1 MEKEGHF
8 IRMSGNSDQLLFFL
22 VKDAVVEMSDFELQV
37 FDQTSINNFVAFKL
51 PFHERN
57 PP

>member
-37 FDQTSINNFVAFKL
+37 FDKTSINNFVAFKL
-51 PFHERN
+51 PFHEGN